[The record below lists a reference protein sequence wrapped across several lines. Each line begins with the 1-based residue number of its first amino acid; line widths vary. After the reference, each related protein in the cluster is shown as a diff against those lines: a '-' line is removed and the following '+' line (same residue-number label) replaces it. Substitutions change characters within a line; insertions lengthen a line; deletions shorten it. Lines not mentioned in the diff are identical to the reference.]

1 MDTTDNT
8 HKEENKMKSFK
19 QLLTESHADVD
30 KLTDLQMVRLALQEE
45 IKAINLYEQMSQR
58 ANDPRV
64 VKLLESLTH
73 EEKVHSVECEELIEM
88 IDPGYEDAEEEGEEE
103 SEDMFGDEDE
113 EEDDEEMEEE
123 EDAEEEEED
132 DEYEDDEDGMEIGFR
147 RSY

>member
-1 MDTTDNT
+1 
-8 HKEENKMKSFK
+8 MKSFK

>member
-1 MDTTDNT
+1 
-8 HKEENKMKSFK
+8 MKSFR
-19 QLLTESHADVD
+19 QLLNESHADVD

-103 SEDMFGDEDE
+103 SEEMFGDEDE
-113 EEDDEEMEEE
+113 EEDDDDEMEEDEEQDEEE
-123 EDAEEEEED
+123 EDYEEMD
-132 DEYEDDEDGMEIGFR
+132 DEYEDEEDGMEIGFR